1 MFDSSL
7 IQFASEMSTFDE
19 AEFAALK
26 IAFENEK
33 KARVGLEEE
42 CDLLAFD
49 NDRLNG
55 ELAKLKAII
64 ESNNWSDK
72 KVTNT
77 SLDGTEGDPVDI
89 FVDGDNKYANTL
101 YRKILDANGGKNVL
115 STCFLVDGS
124 VDILLSGGV
133 DGVLN
138 GYSIDGIK
146 LFSYVFAA
154 PVLAIDVHGLT
165 IACSLMDGGLAVVR
179 TAELSMNYI
188 YSHKLSDR
196 ALFSTIRG
204 PNGDNV

>member
-1 MFDSSL
+1 
-7 IQFASEMSTFDE
+7 MSAFDE

-77 SLDGTEGDPVDI
+77 SLDGLDVDI

-101 YRKILDANGGKNVL
+101 NRKILDANGGKNVL
-115 STCFLVDGS
+115 STCFLIDGD

-138 GYSIDGIK
+138 GYGIDGIK

-179 TAELSMNYI
+179 TAEL
-188 YSHKLSDR
+188 
-196 ALFSTIRG
+196 F
-204 PNGDNV
+204 